1 MKKINFINKPFYWIL
16 LAFLGLLLMW
26 NTYSLILTR
35 KLFGVFPVIIQ
46 LVLIVLILIKH
57 EYAKIGIKIWS
68 LVFLIIAPGLVLLGI
83 ILKLFASSNEEIS
96 TNAIIFDGITI
107 IAGILIFSYTNDSI
121 QYEELESNNAHEV
134 SK

>member
-16 LAFLGLLLMW
+16 LVFLSLLLIW

-121 QYEELESNNAHEV
+121 QFEELESNNAHEV

>member
-121 QYEELESNNAHEV
+121 QFEELESNNAHEV

>member
-16 LAFLGLLLMW
+16 LAFLSLLLIW

-96 TNAIIFDGITI
+96 TNAVIFDGITI

-121 QYEELESNNAHEV
+121 QFEELESNPAHKV